1 MPLIYSIKKSYK
13 LKKISKIL
21 SKRNANSL
29 TMLLQIPYNELLND
43 QKIYIDAFN
52 ELMNFCE
59 TDRFI
64 KLELKH
70 YNIVYTYNTYQCSQH
85 GLY

>member
-52 ELMNFCE
+52 ELMNFC
-59 TDRFI
+59 
-64 KLELKH
+64 
-70 YNIVYTYNTYQCSQH
+70 
-85 GLY
+85 

>member
-29 TMLLQIPYNELLND
+29 TMLLQIPYIGVN
-43 QKIYIDAFN
+43 IG
-52 ELMNFCE
+52 E
-59 TDRFI
+59 TIR
-64 KLELKH
+64 
-70 YNIVYTYNTYQCSQH
+70 
-85 GLY
+85 